1 MDKGGVIMKLKK
13 KKIGGVAALKAR
25 YGRICVAHWVIGLVL
40 FFLIPII
47 KSIYFS
53 FADVSISVG
62 GMKSSFVGL
71 KNYIYIFTKD
81 ADYMDNIAKSVVSFL
96 YSFPIIIILSL
107 IIALILNQKFIG
119 RTFFRAL
126 YFLPVIIASGAVL
139 SIILSATTDSI
150 SDIKNDESVA
160 LAMVDIN
167 QLVEWSGLPT
177 QIGKY
182 LNNVINGIMNLI
194 WNCGIQIVLFI
205 SGMQSIPEL
214 LYEVSKVE
222 GATKW
227 EEFWLITLPMLSRTV
242 VLVAIFTMVEIL
254 TSQDDKVMTQAY
266 ALMKSQ
272 FYGESSAMLWAYF
285 LVIGTLMAIFLA
297 VYNKAYA
304 KKWE

>member
-1 MDKGGVIMKLKK
+1 MRKK
-13 KKIGGVAALKAR
+13 RKKMGGVAALKAR

-40 FFLIPII
+40 FFLIPIV

-62 GMKSSFVGL
+62 GIKSTFVGF
-71 KNYIYIFTKD
+71 KNFVYIFTKD
-81 ADYMDNIAKSVVSFL
+81 ADYMDNVAKSVVSFF

-107 IIALILNQKFIG
+107 ILALILNQKFKG
-119 RTFFRAL
+119 RIFFRAL

-160 LAMVDIN
+160 LAMIDIN
-167 QLVEWSGLPT
+167 QLIEWCGLPT

-182 LNNVINGIMNLI
+182 LSDVINGIMNLI
-194 WNCGIQIVLFI
+194 WNCGVQIVLFI
-205 SGMQSIPEL
+205 SGMQSIPDL
-214 LYEVSKVE
+214 MYEVSKVE

-227 EEFWLITLPMLSRTV
+227 EEFWMITLPMLSRTV
-242 VLVAIFTMVEIL
+242 ILVAIFTMVEVL

-266 ALMKSQ
+266 SLMKSQ
-272 FYGESSAMLWAYF
+272 FYGESSAMLWTYF
-285 LVIGTLMAIFLA
+285 LLIGLLMAIFLT
-297 VYNKAYA
+297 VYNRAYVR
-304 KKWE
+304 KWE

>member
-25 YGRICVAHWVIGLVL
+25 YGRICVTHWVIGLVL

-297 VYNKAYA
+297 VYNKSYA

>member
-1 MDKGGVIMKLKK
+1 MKLKK